1 MERYERINRKVVY
14 KGAIVDFCKDTLKL
28 PNGRVVEWDL
38 VDHKGAVAVVA
49 VREDQKIVMV
59 RQYRPAL
66 DRFTLEIPAGGIEPQ
81 EDWKDAAAR
90 ELEEET
96 GYRCN
101 SIELLYHLQTTV
113 AFTNER
119 IGVYL
124 ATGLSE
130 VAQKLDEDE
139 FIQIEYYSI
148 EELEQMIFEGVI
160 EDGKTISSL
169 LFYKNK
175 YCI

>member
-1 MERYERINRKVVY
+1 MEKYERINRKVVY

-49 VREDQKIVMV
+49 VRDDQKIVMV
-59 RQYRPAL
+59 RQFRPAL
-66 DRFTLEIPAGGIEPQ
+66 DRFTLEIPAGGIEPG
-81 EDWKDAAAR
+81 EDWKEAAAR

-96 GYRCN
+96 GYCCDK
-101 SIELLYHLQTTV
+101 IDFLYHLQTTV

-124 ATGLSE
+124 ATGLRK

-148 EELEQMIFEGVI
+148 EELEQMIFDGVI